1 MEKKVAGLIKDIIGN
16 GAPCSK
22 QDWITIKTAL
32 DNSTEDTITELAQK
46 FIDDTPNLGKQGQL
60 AIVFF
65 VAYVKR
71 QHL

>member
-1 MEKKVAGLIKDIIGN
+1 MKKKVEDLIKNIIGN
-16 GAPCSK
+16 GAPCSR

-71 QHL
+71 QQF